1 MTKQKW
7 IKSLLSAITLSVLLL
22 APDAFSA
29 DKNTESSPMEVI
41 VCNPLLQQLGMAST
55 WDAAKAVGVKA
66 MEISVKSE
74 DLSCASFFVGQ
85 EKPYRLDSIEN
96 AKKLRKDAQANGIR
110 IPVLCSR
117 IQLDAQTTTAPELS
131 KKLIEIAPHV
141 GAGLIYF
148 PIVTDSYTKTTI
160 DDDLFVKNSIAI
172 LNDLVKHGEKYNVD
186 IAIENLS
193 VYWNRPE
200 VTRRVLKAFTPEQFN
215 LCLDPTNLY
224 WYGHPR
230 SKIYDIVNEF
240 MPRTKHFHAKNVA
253 HPPEKI
259 DTVRPVG
266 WEYGKN
272 SVPVAKGDIN
282 FKTIIPQLYKSGYRG
297 YVSIEDDSLG
307 HYPQEQRA
315 SILRQDVRYLQGIIK
330 QL

>member
-1 MTKQKW
+1 MIKQKW
-7 IKSLLSAITLSVLLL
+7 IKSLFSAAILSVLLI
-22 APDAFSA
+22 APNSFSA
-29 DKNTESSPMEVI
+29 DQQSDSSPMEVI
-41 VCNPLLQQLGMAST
+41 VCNPLLQQLGMNST
-55 WDAAKAVGVKA
+55 WEAAKAVGVKA

-85 EKPYRLDSIEN
+85 EKPYRLDTIEN

-160 DDDLFVKNSIAI
+160 NDDLFVKNSIAI
-172 LNDLVKHGEKYNVD
+172 LKDLVKHGEKYNVD
-186 IAIENLS
+186 ITIENLS

-215 LCLDPTNLY
+215 LCLDPTNMY

-240 MPRTKHFHAKNVA
+240 IPRTKHFHAKNVA
-253 HPPEKI
+253 HPSDKI
-259 DTVRPVG
+259 DAVRPVG

-272 SVPVAKGDIN
+272 SVPVADGDID
-282 FKTIIPQLYKSGYRG
+282 FKTIIHQLHKSGYRG
-297 YVSIEDDSLG
+297 FISIEDDSLG
-307 HYPQEQRA
+307 HYPKA
-315 SILRQDVRYLQGIIK
+315 KKVDILRQDVKYLNGIIN